1 MDETRSFACAVDEMM
16 GVLTETLHTVIDD
29 LILKLYDCFTE
40 SERQEINACKTNIK
54 RVEEFFSTLKTKN
67 VAVHERCL
75 IAIKD
80 SQHPEIARILREKWT
95 NLNAMQASISVVTSK
110 I

>member
-1 MDETRSFACAVDEMM
+1 MDETGSFACAVDEMM

-54 RVEEFFSTLKTKN
+54 RVEEF
-67 VAVHERCL
+67 VA
-75 IAIKD
+75 
-80 SQHPEIARILREKWT
+80 
-95 NLNAMQASISVVTSK
+95 ASINRSLHA
-110 I
+110 